1 MNGHDLACAGW
12 WTDRQQRHAVH
23 PEARGGEFT
32 VVDRHAGRRFTV
44 TGGGTVTAC
53 DTAGAGGRVADG
65 SDLQRRILNAVISYR
80 EELDVR

>member
-44 TGGGTVTAC
+44 TGCGTVTAC
-53 DTAGAGGRVADG
+53 DTTVRVEDG
-65 SDLQRRILNAVISYR
+65 SDLHRRILNAVITYR
-80 EELDVR
+80 EENGAR